1 VSTANCPTCGGPIE
15 FAIGSSAVVV
25 CRYCSSVV
33 ARTDRGIESH
43 GVVAALVDTGSPLA
57 VGTTGRF
64 RGTGFRITGRSQM
77 RHPMGGTW
85 DEWYAALDDGRWGW
99 LAEAQGRFYFT
110 FKVGADAPSR
120 DALQLGATVTAI
132 DSLTVAEIAEA
143 SLISAEGELPWV
155 PEPGSSYAYADLTGT
170 DRRFATIDYS
180 EEPPVVF
187 KGAETSLAEL
197 GISGE
202 AARKPRVAT
211 TALNCTKCG
220 GALELRA
227 PDEAERVWCPYC
239 GAGHDVTEGK
249 LRFFQM
255 QKKRKVAPVIP
266 LGATGTI
273 EGDPYVVAGFMQRSV
288 HFDITYYWTEYLIY
302 NASKGFRW
310 LVHSD
315 DHWSFVTP
323 LRPGEVEDGPAN
335 VVAQTVRYAG
345 RRYRV
350 FQSAAARVTYVVG
363 EFYWKVAAGEEADT
377 ADYIAPPFGIS
388 KEVTRGASKEVAYSH
403 ARYMDPA
410 EVEKAFASLPRLPR
424 PRGIGPMQPFAG
436 ARLAMTWMV
445 MVALLVS
452 AAIAIGIRLPN
463 RVVLQQTY
471 DMAAAPAVE
480 GAPPNARI
488 IFTEPFTLAGQ
499 YNVEVEADANVN
511 NSWMYVVA
519 DLVNDASGARQ
530 TFELPFEFYSGVEGG
545 ESWKEGTRNRTVH
558 LSRPD
563 AGAHVLRFETQWEQG
578 RVPPLLRVTV
588 REGVFRW
595 LYFLLAL
602 VAISILPAYSV
613 LRRFAFEGARWKE
626 SSYSPY
632 GQAIG
637 DDDDE
642 E

>member
-1 VSTANCPTCGGPIE
+1 VSTANCPTCGAPIE

-25 CRYCSSVV
+25 CRYCNSVV
-33 ARTDRGIESH
+33 ARTDRGVESH
-43 GVVAALVDTGSPLA
+43 GVVAALVDTGSPLT

-64 RGTGFRITGRSQM
+64 RGTGFRITGRSQLS
-77 RHPMGGTW
+77 HPMGGTW

-110 FKVGADAPSR
+110 FKAGADAPSH
-120 DALQLGATVTAI
+120 DALQLGATVPAI

-170 DRRFATIDYS
+170 DKRFATIDYS

-187 KGAETSLAEL
+187 KGAETTLAEL

-211 TALNCTKCG
+211 TALSCTTCG
-220 GALELRA
+220 GALQLRA
-227 PDEAERVWCPYC
+227 PDETERVWCPYC

-249 LRFFQM
+249 LRFFKM
-255 QKKRKVAPVIP
+255 QKKRKVEPVIP
-266 LGATGTI
+266 LGATGAI
-273 EGDPYVVAGFMQRSV
+273 EGDSYVVAGFMQRSV
-288 HFDITYYWTEYLIY
+288 HFDITYYWTEYLLY
-302 NASKGFRW
+302 DASKGFRW

-335 VVAQTVRYAG
+335 VVARTVRHAG
-345 RRYRV
+345 RTYRV
-350 FQSAAARVTYVVG
+350 FQSAAARVTYVAG
-363 EFYWKVAAGEEADT
+363 EFYWKVAVGEEADT
-377 ADYIAPPFGIS
+377 ADYVAPPFGIS
-388 KEVTRGASKEVAYSH
+388 KEVTRGPSKEVAYSH
-403 ARYMDPA
+403 ARYMEPA
-410 EVEKAFASLPRLPR
+410 EVEKAFAKLPRLPR
-424 PRGIGPMQPFAG
+424 PRGIGPIQPFSG
-436 ARLAMTWMV
+436 ARLGVVWMV
-445 MVALLVS
+445 MVALLIC

-488 IFTEPFTLAGQ
+488 IFTEPFTLAGR

-519 DLVNDASGARQ
+519 DLVNDTSGARQ
-530 TFELPFEFYSGVEGG
+530 TFELPFEFYNGVEDG
-545 ESWKEGTRNRTVH
+545 EAWKEGTRNRTVH

-563 AGAHVLRFETQWEQG
+563 AGAHVLRLESQWEQG
-578 RVPPLLRVTV
+578 RVPPLVRLTV

-595 LYFLLAL
+595 LYFFLMLL
-602 VAISILPAYSV
+602 AISIVPGLSV
-613 LRRFAFEGARWKE
+613 IRRLKFEAARWKE

-632 GQAIG
+632 GQVIDA
-637 DDDDE
+637 DDDE